1 MEPNFGVVKLWYR
14 MGLFGAGFWRHFK
27 KLNEF
32 GRRAVV
38 MSCVFWRR
46 SGAKMELK
54 SFWRRFLD
62 FGAVSF
68 GAVWRQS

>member
-1 MEPNFGVVKLWYR
+1 MAPNFGAVKFWRR
-14 MGLFGAGFWRHFK
+14 MGFFGAGFWRRFQ

-32 GRRAVV
+32 WRRAVV
-38 MSCVFWRR
+38 MSCFVWRR
-46 SGAKMELK
+46 SGAKVELK

-68 GAVWRQS
+68 GAVWRQR